1 MAVILLLCLCASCYD
16 IKSRATGVRV
26 SSVHPS
32 VPSIEHPGQDIDRA
46 QQMLENE

>member
-1 MAVILLLCLCASCYD
+1 MAVILLLCLSASRYE
-16 IKSRATGVRV
+16 IKSRAAGVRV

-32 VPSIEHPGQDIDRA
+32 VPSAEHHGQDIDRA